1 MGRIGFSGYQK
12 RMAAP
17 RMLAYGTTADS
28 WDEYLLMSESTCGD
42 AMVRFATVV
51 VLVFGPLYLREP
63 NGADTERLLAIS
75 EASGWPDLLG
85 SLNCMHWKLK
95 NCPKVLQ
102 GQYQGHVKKS
112 TIILEAVALHEL
124 WICHVFFG
132 ILGSHNDINMLH
144 RSPLFVRLIGGKTPL
159 CHYTVNG
166 HEYNMGYC
174 LIDSICPPCATFV
187 NTISNPVGQKKA
199 PFVQRQEAARKDV
212 EKAFEVLPARF
223 AVVHGPTK

>member
-1 MGRIGFSGYQK
+1 MF
-12 RMAAP
+12 
-17 RMLAYGTTADS
+17 AYGTTADS
-28 WDEYLLMSESTCGD
+28 LMSTSECSKPHVSKPWSSLLLRWSRYLEQSTYENQPPKPG
-42 AMVRFATVV
+42 M
-51 VLVFGPLYLREP
+51 
-63 NGADTERLLAIS
+63 
-75 EASGWPDLLG
+75 LG
-85 SLNCMHWKLK
+85 SLDCMHLRCEK
-95 NCPKVLQ
+95 CPKDLQ
-102 GQYQGHVKKS
+102 WQYQGHVKKP

-223 AVVHGPTK
+223 AVVQGPTK